1 MKKNCGRSPWTKS
14 EVRSHLDVIDG
25 KLAPTLVIENAT
37 YLNHGLKAWR
47 TANIWVSG
55 DRIVYVGPE
64 LPEQA
69 DEWYDA
75 AGKYVVPG
83 YIEPHAHPF
92 QLYNPATLAKY
103 AAERGTTTLVND
115 NMLLLLEPIEQAFA
129 QLERLA
135 DLPTSM
141 YWWARLDA
149 QTELDRDA
157 IQIDNKRVQAWLKH
171 PQVVQAGELT
181 GWPRLSQG
189 DDELLQWMQDT
200 VKLGKPIEGHFP
212 GASAKTLTKMAL
224 YGVASDHE
232 AMTAEEAMT
241 RLELGYMTT
250 IRYSSIRPDL
260 PDIFRGMLDAGLSNF
275 DQLMVT
281 TDGSTPT
288 FYSSGVIDEVIR
300 LMLKAGVPVE
310 DAYRIASFN
319 AARHFNLGHL
329 LGSIAPGRI
338 AHLNF
343 LSAKEEPLPVDVLA
357 RGTWV
362 RRDDVPCYPYD
373 KVEQAMDGMPAS
385 SIGVTL
391 TEGDF
396 SFSMP
401 VGLEM
406 VNSVIM
412 KLYQVHH
419 DTSMET
425 LPAACDESFLML
437 LDREGKWRLNTVL
450 KNFAKGVGGLVS
462 SYSISGDVLMIGKSK
477 RDMQIAFDR
486 MKEFGGGIVLVEDG
500 EVISEIPLTLMGQ
513 TSDLALEDLIREE
526 SVLRTALFDRGYA
539 FDDPIYTLLFL
550 ASTHLPYVRI
560 TPQGI
565 YEVLRKKVLF
575 PAILR

>member
-1 MKKNCGRSPWTKS
+1 
-14 EVRSHLDVIDG
+14 
-25 KLAPTLVIENAT
+25 
-37 YLNHGLKAWR
+37 
-47 TANIWVSG
+47 
-55 DRIVYVGPE
+55 
-64 LPEQA
+64 
-69 DEWYDA
+69 
-75 AGKYVVPG
+75 
-83 YIEPHAHPF
+83 
-92 QLYNPATLAKY
+92 
-103 AAERGTTTLVND
+103 
-115 NMLLLLEPIEQAFA
+115 
-129 QLERLA
+129 
-135 DLPTSM
+135 
-141 YWWARLDA
+141 
-149 QTELDRDA
+149 
-157 IQIDNKRVQAWLKH
+157 
-171 PQVVQAGELT
+171 
-181 GWPRLSQG
+181 
-189 DDELLQWMQDT
+189 
-200 VKLGKPIEGHFP
+200 
-212 GASAKTLTKMAL
+212 
-224 YGVASDHE
+224 
-232 AMTAEEAMT
+232 
-241 RLELGYMTT
+241 
-250 IRYSSIRPDL
+250 
-260 PDIFRGMLDAGLSNF
+260 
-275 DQLMVT
+275 
-281 TDGSTPT
+281 
-288 FYSSGVIDEVIR
+288 
-300 LMLKAGVPVE
+300 
-310 DAYRIASFN
+310 
-319 AARHFNLGHL
+319 
-329 LGSIAPGRI
+329 
-338 AHLNF
+338 LNF

-362 RRDDVPCYPYD
+362 RRENVPCYPYD

-385 SIGVTL
+385 SIGVAL
-391 TEGDF
+391 TEADF

-462 SYSISGDVLMIGKSK
+462 SYSISGDILMIGKSK